1 MLHDS
6 AHTELLMG
14 APQTPCC
21 PCATHHHTP
30 TSART
35 WVMDHID
42 IP

>member
-14 APQTPCC
+14 APQPLAAPALPHQTS
-21 PCATHHHTP
+21 
-30 TSART
+30 TSAHT
-35 WVMDHID
+35 GVMDHID